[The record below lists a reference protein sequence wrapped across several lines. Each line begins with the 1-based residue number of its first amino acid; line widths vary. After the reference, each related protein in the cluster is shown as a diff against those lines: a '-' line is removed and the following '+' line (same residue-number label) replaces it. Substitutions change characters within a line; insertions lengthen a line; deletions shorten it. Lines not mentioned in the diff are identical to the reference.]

1 MGDKKTCEIGRK
13 WSKLRRI
20 ARRTGVEWRRSKGRR
35 RPPGKTEGK
44 SQTKARRKPN
54 GSQTKAKRK
63 PKLAR
68 FSVIVKV
75 KVIVIVIVIVIVK
88 VKVKVIVRVRVT
100 LTLRE
105 RYMRCAHAPP
115 FFA

>member
-1 MGDKKTCEIGRK
+1 MEAEQGAAAPAGKN
-13 WSKLRRI
+13 RR
-20 ARRTGVEWRRSKGRR
+20 E
-35 RPPGKTEGK
+35 
-44 SQTKARRKPN
+44 KPN
-54 GSQTKAKRK
+54 GSQTEARRKPDGSQTKAERK

-68 FSVIVKV
+68 FSVIVIV
-75 KVIVIVIVIVIVK
+75 KVIVK
-88 VKVKVIVRVRVT
+88 VKVKVKVKVRVT